1 MHTREGVLEAAS
13 QHSKRAEHQG
23 VRSVSEVSHRP
34 PFYWQPAKWIHPL
47 LPAINLNKAKSLALV
62 IHG

>member
-23 VRSVSEVSHRP
+23 VGSVSEVSHRP
-34 PFYWQPAKWIHPL
+34 QL
-47 LPAINLNKAKSLALV
+47 LRNLSTSSLPSGSILYYLP
-62 IHG
+62 